1 VPDFIPNMLAIEE
14 IPQSPG
20 MWTLLDEI
28 GQEGASIAKR
38 LVLVDDGELRASIRY
53 RFTVEDGLPE
63 VQIGAD
69 ALNKK
74 GEGYAL
80 HVEYGEF
87 NTADE
92 APKGAFLRPMLM
104 ALKIP

>member
-1 VPDFIPNMLAIEE
+1 MAGIEE

-20 MWTLLDEI
+20 VWTLLNNI
-28 GQEGASIAKR
+28 GVEGTEIAKR
-38 LVLVDDGELRASIRY
+38 LALVHTDELRTSIRY

-63 VQIGAD
+63 VQIGSD
-69 ALNKK
+69 ALNEK

-87 NTADE
+87 NSADL

-104 ALKIP
+104 ALKI